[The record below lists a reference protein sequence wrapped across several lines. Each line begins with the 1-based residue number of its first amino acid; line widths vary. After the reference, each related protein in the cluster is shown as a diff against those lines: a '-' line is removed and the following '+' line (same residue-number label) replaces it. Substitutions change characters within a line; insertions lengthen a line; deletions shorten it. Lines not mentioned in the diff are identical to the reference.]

1 MVMTSKTETIYH
13 TKTIQVGNAVV
24 TIHRPVL
31 SDKERDKREDAA
43 RTALA
48 HFGRTVYGKTN

>member
-1 MVMTSKTETIYH
+1 MNKTETIYH

-31 SDKERDKREDAA
+31 SDKERGKVEDAVI
-43 RTALA
+43 TAL
-48 HFGRTVYGKTN
+48 GRYGKAVIGEVKQ